1 MDAKT
6 LTAVAAGSAIHALQ
20 CLSGVQT
27 GVLREGSAVISALA
41 GGGLSG
47 GWVSSNPLMMGSCR
61 SHAANRESR
70 GLSAL

>member
-6 LTAVAAGSAIHALQ
+6 LAAVAPGSAIHALQ

-41 GGGLSG
+41 GGEISA
-47 GWVSSNPLMMGSCR
+47 GWVSSNPLMMGRCS
-61 SHAANRESR
+61 SHATSRESQ
-70 GLSAL
+70 GLAAL